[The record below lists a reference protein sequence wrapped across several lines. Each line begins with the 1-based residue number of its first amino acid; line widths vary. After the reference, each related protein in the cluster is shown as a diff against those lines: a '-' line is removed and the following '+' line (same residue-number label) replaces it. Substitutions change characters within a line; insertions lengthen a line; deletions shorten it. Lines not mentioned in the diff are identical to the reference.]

1 MRTQLVLAAVA
12 VLALAAPEARGTPC
26 VTACRDEIRSCASE
40 KCQGLK
46 PGPRMRCRRK
56 QCASPIR
63 TACYADL
70 TVCGATR
77 ARPKPPPVPSPMPYP
92 Y

>member
-1 MRTQLVLAAVA
+1 MLMKLVIATLVVLVVA
-12 VLALAAPEARGTPC
+12 PTDVRGAPC
-26 VTACRDEIRSCASE
+26 VTACKDEIRGCVTAQ
-40 KCQGLK
+40 CQGLK

-56 QCASPIR
+56 QCATPIVK
-63 TACYADL
+63 ACYADL

-77 ARPKPPPVPSPMPYP
+77 ARPKPPPVASPTPYP